1 MENPLVSQLP
11 ISESLDIS
19 ALSRLF
25 DKTTNS
31 YKYIFLLSLLD
42 ILNRRFF
49 SDSQSITFSELIV
62 EMLANSWYPY
72 SFFKLSFG
80 SQDMIPSQIDK
91 LNLDVGKI
99 GIKGDYTG
107 KEYLRSLIATKELD
121 YSLMDYVPF
130 RINTAFFRQE
140 LRQMVDY
147 KVNPTVIELSRLHF
161 DTRKPLLKY
170 GDDNRSVIVHPEW
183 INYFKVN
190 YRIIRGWISWE
201 WLQYMQKCNPS
212 VPAISN
218 KLFAPAQRDSLK
230 NQTTYWKTILEHQ
243 ELFCI
248 YSNKSLSLDNL
259 SLDHYLPWSFV
270 THDLLWNLIP
280 TSREVNS
287 SKSDNLP
294 SNDYF
299 YSFVIIQHQ
308 GLTVSHTNMT
318 KKAWDRYIETY
329 IAELRIT
336 DKMDL
341 LELEKL
347 QNAYESIVLPQINIA
362 ISHGFTANW
371 IYQTR

>member
-11 ISESLDIS
+11 TSESLDIS
-19 ALSRLF
+19 ALSRMF

-140 LRQMVDY
+140 LRRMIDY

-161 DTRKPLLKY
+161 NTRKPLLKY

-280 TSREVNS
+280 TSKEVNS

-294 SNDYF
+294 SSDYF
-299 YSFVIIQHQ
+299 YSFVNIQHK

-318 KKAWDRYIETY
+318 EKAWDRYIETY

-347 QNAYESIVLPQINIA
+347 QNAYESIILPQINIA

-371 IYQTR
+371 IYQAR

>member
-11 ISESLDIS
+11 TSESLDIS

-121 YSLMDYVPF
+121 YTLMDYVPF
-130 RINTAFFRQE
+130 RINTAFFREE
-140 LRQMVDY
+140 LRRLVDY
-147 KVNPTVIELSRLHF
+147 KVNPTVIELSKLHF

-170 GDDNRSVIVHPEW
+170 SDDNLSVIVHPEW
-183 INYFKVN
+183 IDYFKKN
-190 YRIIRGWISWE
+190 YKIIRG
-201 WLQYMQKCNPS
+201 
-212 VPAISN
+212 
-218 KLFAPAQRDSLK
+218 
-230 NQTTYWKTILEHQ
+230 
-243 ELFCI
+243 
-248 YSNKSLSLDNL
+248 
-259 SLDHYLPWSFV
+259 
-270 THDLLWNLIP
+270 
-280 TSREVNS
+280 
-287 SKSDNLP
+287 
-294 SNDYF
+294 
-299 YSFVIIQHQ
+299 
-308 GLTVSHTNMT
+308 
-318 KKAWDRYIETY
+318 
-329 IAELRIT
+329 
-336 DKMDL
+336 
-341 LELEKL
+341 
-347 QNAYESIVLPQINIA
+347 
-362 ISHGFTANW
+362 
-371 IYQTR
+371 